1 MREPK
6 LAEALRRSPE
16 VTVER
21 RFDPRL
27 GVAMRV
33 GLALTATGIA
43 SAGLGRR
50 ALSGSGA
57 DVPLASAFGCFV
69 IVLLLAT
76 LQRPPRASVWI
87 ALALTAGVYVAT
99 ANALAETPLGM
110 TLYLAAAALAT
121 WRTATH
127 LRPFTVAAF
136 ALWTPALDV
145 FASPAIAV
153 LPTPVLIAAMF
164 ALAYT
169 VLVLV
174 DPSRVHPS
182 DRLRRVGFGLV
193 AIAIMAALFDRHLA
207 VGSSGLAPD
216 DMFAIVVAFALPL
229 LAYARWRPTVRDLIA
244 TLVVLTTFALVGLAC
259 IIAVPYHADAVAAL
273 HRAAELFLNGQDP
286 YAVFDLPEALARFH
300 MDPLLATHLDD
311 GSVVHTYNYPALSFL
326 VVAPFVALGL
336 GDVRWVFLVEVLIL
350 GLVATS
356 RLRLAWRPM
365 ALATIVGNAI
375 VLRQQIL
382 AGIDPTWVL
391 LTVASWL
398 AVRRAWL
405 SSILLGLAFAARQT
419 AWFVAPFYV
428 AVVWQRWGWR
438 EAVRRAVIAGAVTL
452 VVNLPFLFIAPQRFI
467 EGVSA
472 PILGPLEPDGVG
484 LVRFGLAG
492 IGPFLSRGT
501 YGALALVVFAALLFV
516 FVRWRR
522 AVTSAPL
529 VWPFVPLYF
538 AWRSLQNYF
547 VLATLFVLIADDEL
561 APEVP
566 PPVTSASSSSRSATA
581 ADARALTS

>member
-1 MREPK
+1 MRVPK
-6 LAEALRRSPE
+6 LAGARHRSPE

-57 DVPLASAFGCFV
+57 DVPLAAAFGCCV

-99 ANALAETPLGM
+99 ANALAESPLGM
-110 TLYLAAAALAT
+110 ALYLAAAALAT

-145 FASPAIAV
+145 FASPAVAV

-164 ALAYT
+164 ALGYT
-169 VLVLV
+169 VLALV
-174 DPSRVHPS
+174 DPSGVHPS
-182 DRLRRVGFGLV
+182 DRLRRVGFGTV

-216 DMFAIVVAFALPL
+216 DVFAILAAFALPL
-229 LAYARWRPTVRDLIA
+229 LAYLRWRPTVRDLIA
-244 TLVVLTTFALVGLAC
+244 TLLVLTTFALVGLAC

-300 MDPLLATHLDD
+300 MDPQLATHLDD

-336 GDVRWVFLVEVLIL
+336 GDVRWVFLAEVLIL

-356 RLRLAWRPM
+356 QLRLAWRPM

-382 AGIDPTWVL
+382 AGIDPTWAL

-452 VVNLPFLFIAPQRFI
+452 LVNLPFLLIAPQRFI

-516 FVRWRR
+516 FARWRR
-522 AVTSAPL
+522 AVRSAPL

-547 VLATLFVLIADDEL
+547 VLATLFVLVADDEL

-566 PPVTSASSSSRSATA
+566 PPVTSASGVLEQLPT
-581 ADARALTS
+581 LQQ

>member
-1 MREPK
+1 MRVPK
-6 LAEALRRSPE
+6 LAGARHRSPE

-27 GVAMRV
+27 GIAMRV

-57 DVPLASAFGCFV
+57 DVPLAVAFGCFV
-69 IVLLLAT
+69 ILLVLAT
-76 LQRPPRASVWI
+76 LQRPLRVSPWI
-87 ALALTAGVYVAT
+87 ALALAAGIYTAA
-99 ANALAETPLGM
+99 AAALDGTPVGM
-110 TLYLAAAALAT
+110 AAFFVVAALAT
-121 WRTATH
+121 WRTAPH
-127 LRPFTVAAF
+127 LRIFTVAAV
-136 ALWTPALDV
+136 ALWTPALGV
-145 FASPAIAV
+145 FASRAVAV
-153 LPTPVLIAAMF
+153 LPSPVLVAAMF
-164 ALAYT
+164 ALVFTLA
-169 VLVLV
+169 VLV

-216 DMFAIVVAFALPL
+216 DVFAIVVAFALPS
-229 LAYARWRPTVRDLIA
+229 LAYVRWRPTVRDLIA
-244 TLVVLTTFALVGLAC
+244 TLLVLTTFALVGLAC
-259 IIAVPYHADAVAAL
+259 IIAVPYHADAIAAL

-300 MDPLLATHLDD
+300 MDPQLATHLDD

-336 GDVRWVFLVEVLIL
+336 GDVRWVFLAEVLIL

-356 RLRLAWRPM
+356 QLRLAWRPM

-382 AGIDPTWVL
+382 AGIDPTWAL

-452 VVNLPFLFIAPQRFI
+452 VVNLPFLLLAPERFI

-501 YGALALVVFAALLFV
+501 YGALALVVFVALLFV
-516 FVRWRR
+516 FARWRR

-547 VLATLFVLIADDEL
+547 VLATLFALIADDEL

-566 PPVTSASSSSRSATA
+566 PPVTSAFPISGATA
-581 ADARALTS
+581 DAPALTS

>member
-6 LAEALRRSPE
+6 LAEALRRNPE

-99 ANALAETPLGM
+99 ANALADTPLGM

-438 EAVRRAVIAGAVTL
+438 EAVRRAVIAGAVAL

-492 IGPFLSRGT
+492 IGPFLTRGT

-566 PPVTSASSSSRSATA
+566 PPVTSASSSSRSGTA
-581 ADARALTS
+581 ADAPALTS

>member
-1 MREPK
+1 MRVPK
-6 LAEALRRSPE
+6 LAEALRRNPE

-99 ANALAETPLGM
+99 ANALADTPLGM

-438 EAVRRAVIAGAVTL
+438 EAVRRAVIAGAVAL

-566 PPVTSASSSSRSATA
+566 PPVTSASSSSRSGTA
-581 ADARALTS
+581 ADAPALTS

>member
-6 LAEALRRSPE
+6 LAEALRRNPE

-99 ANALAETPLGM
+99 ANALADTPLGM

-438 EAVRRAVIAGAVTL
+438 EAVRRAVIAGAVAL

>member
-1 MREPK
+1 MRVP
-6 LAEALRRSPE
+6 
-16 VTVER
+16 TVER

-50 ALSGSGA
+50 ELSGSGA
-57 DVPLASAFGCFV
+57 DVPLAVAFGCF
-69 IVLLLAT
+69 IVLVVLAT
-76 LQRPPRASVWI
+76 VQRPPRASVWV

-99 ANALAETPLGM
+99 AHALAETPLGM
-110 TLYLAAAALAT
+110 AAYLAAAALAA
-121 WRTATH
+121 WRTAPH
-127 LRPFTVAAF
+127 LRPLTVAAF
-136 ALWTPALDV
+136 ALWTPSLDL
-145 FASPAIAV
+145 FASPDVAV
-153 LPTPVLIAAMF
+153 LPLPVLIAAMF
-164 ALAYT
+164 ALSYT

-182 DRLRRVGFGLV
+182 DRLRRVGFGLLAV
-193 AIAIMAALFDRHLA
+193 AVMGAMFDRHLA

-216 DMFAIVVAFALPL
+216 DLFAIAVAFVLPL
-229 LAYARWRPTVRDLIA
+229 LAHLRARPTLRDLIA
-244 TLVVLTTFALVGLAC
+244 RSLVLMTFALVGLAC
-259 IIAVPYHADAVAAL
+259 VVAVPYHA
-273 HRAAELFLNGQDP
+273 

-300 MDPLLATHLDD
+300 MDPQLATHLE
-311 GSVVHTYNYPALSFL
+311 GGAVVHTYNYPALSFL

-336 GDVRWVFLVEVLIL
+336 GDVRWVFLAEVLIL

-356 RLRLAWRPM
+356 RMRLAWRPM
-365 ALATIVGNAI
+365 ALATIVGTAI

-382 AGIDPTWVL
+382 AGIDPSWAL

-398 AVRRAWL
+398 ALRRAWL

-428 AVVWQRWGWR
+428 VLVWQRWGWR

-452 VVNLPFLFIAPQRFI
+452 VVNLPFLFLAPQRFI

-484 LVRFGLAG
+484 FIRFGLAG
-492 IGPFLSRGT
+492 IGPFLSRGA
-501 YGALALVVFAALLFV
+501 YGALALVVLAVLLFA
-516 FVRWRR
+516 FARWRR

-547 VLATLFVLIADDEL
+547 VLATL
-561 APEVP
+561 
-566 PPVTSASSSSRSATA
+566 
-581 ADARALTS
+581 

>member
-6 LAEALRRSPE
+6 LAEALRRNPE

-99 ANALAETPLGM
+99 ANALADTPLGM

-529 VWPFVPLYF
+529 VFPFVPLYF

-566 PPVTSASSSSRSATA
+566 PPVTSASSSSRSGTA
-581 ADARALTS
+581 ADAPALTS

>member
-6 LAEALRRSPE
+6 LAEALRRSPD

-27 GVAMRV
+27 GVALRV

-57 DVPLASAFGCFV
+57 DVPLAVAFGCFV
-69 IVLLLAT
+69 IVLMLAT

-99 ANALAETPLGM
+99 ARALAETPFAM
-110 TLYLAAAALAT
+110 AAFFAVAALAT
-121 WRTATH
+121 WRTAPH
-127 LRPFTVAAF
+127 LRAFTVAAF
-136 ALWTPALDV
+136 ALWTPALDL
-145 FASPAIAV
+145 FASPDVAV
-153 LPTPVLIAAMF
+153 LPAPVLIAAMF
-164 ALAYT
+164 ALGYT

-182 DRLRRVGFGLV
+182 DRLRRLGFGIV
-193 AIAIMAALFDRHLA
+193 AIAAMA
-207 VGSSGLAPD
+207 P
-216 DMFAIVVAFALPL
+216 
-229 LAYARWRPTVRDLIA
+229 
-244 TLVVLTTFALVGLAC
+244 VL
-259 IIAVPYHADAVAAL
+259 
-273 HRAAELFLNGQDP
+273 
-286 YAVFDLPEALARFH
+286 
-300 MDPLLATHLDD
+300 
-311 GSVVHTYNYPALSFL
+311 HTYNYPALSFL
-326 VVAPFVALGL
+326 VVAPFVTLGL
-336 GDVRWVFLVEVLIL
+336 GDVRWVFLAEVLIL

-382 AGIDPTWVL
+382 AGIDPTWAL
-391 LTVASWL
+391 LVVASWL

-516 FVRWRR
+516 FVRWRY
-522 AVTSAPL
+522 AVRSAPL

-566 PPVTSASSSSRSATA
+566 PPVTSASSSSRSGTA
-581 ADARALTS
+581 ADAPALTS